1 MNIVVCVKRVPDTET
16 KIKIGGEGTKIDP
29 AGVEFIISPFD
40 EFAVEEAIRV
50 KEKLGKG
57 EITILS
63 LGPAEA
69 QTIMRKAYAMGA
81 DKGTHLNDATECQ
94 DTLAEAQALAAAL
107 KGMQFDLLLFGKQAV
122 DYDNGAVGV
131 QVAKLLNLPVV
142 TRIIKLDVADGKATV
157 ERESDMGK
165 EIVEVK
171 LPAAFTAEKGLN
183 EPRYPKLMDIMKAK
197 KKPLEEKPA
206 QLDAPKLSIVKMDYP
221 PARPPGKIVGEG
233 EEAVPALVN
242 LLKNEAKAL

>member
-16 KIKIGGEGTKIDP
+16 KIKVGANGKSIDP

-40 EFAVEEAIRV
+40 EFAVEEAIRI

-69 QTIMRKAYAMGA
+69 QTVMRKAFAMGA
-81 DKGTHLNDATECQ
+81 DKGVHLNDSTDPC
-94 DTLAEAQALAAAL
+94 DNLAVAKALAAAL
-107 KGMQFDLLLFGKQAV
+107 KEIPFDLLLFGKQAV
-122 DYDNGAVGV
+122 DDDAGAVAV
-131 QVAKLLNLPVV
+131 QVAKLMNLPIV
-142 TRIIKLDVADGKATV
+142 TRIVKLDIADGKATV
-157 ERESDMGK
+157 ERESDAGK
-165 EIVEVK
+165 EVVEVT
-171 LPAAFTAEKGLN
+171 LPAALTAEKGLN

-197 KKPLEEKPA
+197 KKPLDQKQA
-206 QLDAPKLSIVKMDYP
+206 QLDAPRMEIVQLDYP

-233 EEAVPALVN
+233 PEAVPALVN
-242 LLKNEAKAL
+242 LLKNEAKAI

>member
-16 KIKIGGEGTKIDP
+16 KIKIGGDGKKIDST
-29 AGVEFIISPFD
+29 GVEYIISPFD
-40 EFAVEEAIRV
+40 EFAVEEAIRI

-63 LGPAEA
+63 LGPVES

-81 DKGTHLNDATECQ
+81 DKGIHLNDPSECP
-94 DTLAEAQALAAAL
+94 DTLVEAKALAAAL
-107 KGMQFDLLLFGKQAV
+107 KEISFDLLLFGKQAV
-122 DYDNGAVGV
+122 DYDNGAVGI
-131 QVAKLLNLPVV
+131 QVGKLLNTPIV
-142 TRIIKLDVADGKATV
+142 TRIIKLDVDDGKATV
-157 ERESDMGK
+157 ERESDNGK

-197 KKPLEEKPA
+197 KKPLEEKA
-206 QLDAPKLSIVKMDYP
+206 VTLDAPKMEIVTIDYP
-221 PARPPGKIVGEG
+221 PSRPPGKIVGEG

-242 LLKNEAKAL
+242 LLKNEAKVI

>member
-40 EFAVEEAIRV
+40 EFAVEEAIRI

-63 LGPAEA
+63 LGPADA

-94 DTLAEAQALAAAL
+94 DTLAEAQALAAA
-107 KGMQFDLLLFGKQAV
+107 
-122 DYDNGAVGV
+122 
-131 QVAKLLNLPVV
+131 
-142 TRIIKLDVADGKATV
+142 
-157 ERESDMGK
+157 
-165 EIVEVK
+165 
-171 LPAAFTAEKGLN
+171 
-183 EPRYPKLMDIMKAK
+183 
-197 KKPLEEKPA
+197 
-206 QLDAPKLSIVKMDYP
+206 
-221 PARPPGKIVGEG
+221 
-233 EEAVPALVN
+233 
-242 LLKNEAKAL
+242 

>member
-16 KIKIGGEGTKIDP
+16 KIKISGDGKTMDP
-29 AGVEFIISPFD
+29 TGVEFIINPFD
-40 EFAVEEAIRV
+40 EFAVEEAIRI

-63 LGPAEA
+63 LGTTDA

-81 DKGTHLNDATECQ
+81 DKGVHLNDPTENR
-94 DTLAEAQALAAAL
+94 DTLAVAKAIAAAL
-107 KGMQFDLLLFGKQAV
+107 KEMSFDILLFGKQAI
-122 DYDNGAVGV
+122 DYDSSSVGV
-131 QVAKLLNLPVV
+131 QVAKLLNIPIV
-142 TRIIKLDVADGKATV
+142 TRIIKLDVSDGKVVV
-157 ERESDMGK
+157 EKESDAGK
-165 EIVEVK
+165 EILEVT

-197 KKPLEEKPA
+197 KKPLDQKEA
-206 QLDAPKLSIVKMDYP
+206 QLDTPKIEIVKMEYP

-233 EEAVPALVN
+233 EEAVPELVN
-242 LLKNEAKAL
+242 LLKNEAKVL

>member
-16 KIKIGGEGTKIDP
+16 KIKIGPEGTKIDP
-29 AGVEFIISPFD
+29 TGVEFIISPFD
-40 EFAVEEAIRV
+40 EFAVEEAIRI

-63 LGPAEA
+63 LGPSDA

-81 DKGTHLNDATECQ
+81 DKGIHLNDPSECS
-94 DTLAEAQALAAAL
+94 DALAEAHALATAL
-107 KGMQFDLLLFGKQAV
+107 KEIPFDLVLFGKQAI

-131 QVAKLLNLPVV
+131 QVAKLLNIPIV
-142 TRIIKLDVADGKATV
+142 TRIIKLDIADGKAVV
-157 ERESDMGK
+157 ERESDVGK
-165 EIVEVK
+165 EILEVK

-206 QLDAPKLSIVKMDYP
+206 QLGAPKISIVKMDYP

-242 LLKNEAKAL
+242 LLKNEAKVI

>member
-16 KIKIGGEGTKIDP
+16 KIKIGGDGTKID
-29 AGVEFIISPFD
+29 ATGVEFILSPFD
-40 EFAVEEAIRV
+40 EFGVEEAIRV

-63 LGPAEA
+63 LGPPEA
-69 QTIMRKAYAMGA
+69 QTVMRKAYAMGA
-81 DKGTHLNDATECQ
+81 DKGVHLNDPSECQ
-94 DTLAEAQALAAAL
+94 DTLVEAQALADAL
-107 KGMQFDLLLFGKQAV
+107 KEMQFDMVLFGKQAV

-131 QVAKLLNLPVV
+131 QVAKLLNLPIV
-142 TRIIKLDVADGKATV
+142 TRIIKLDVGDGKAVV

-165 EIVEVK
+165 EILEVK
-171 LPAAFTAEKGLN
+171 LPAVFTAEKGLN

-206 QLDAPKLSIVKMDYP
+206 QLGAPKLSIVKMDYP

-242 LLKNEAKAL
+242 LLKNEAKVI